1 MNVDPTKNHF
11 SLSYIHIH
19 LVLFFSDGLDLS
31 EQVFKG
37 EIRSAKDMENLT
49 HSQGAL
55 NYEMILRPDKSNIA
69 TFGTSKLNLSCF
81 LCCFYMSTFLKGK
94 RRQKSTYY
102 VLEELNE
109 VFLNTPYK
117 NLLP

>member
-1 MNVDPTKNHF
+1 MLTQQRTISHCHT
-11 SLSYIHIH
+11 STYIWSC
-19 LVLFFSDGLDLS
+19 FFSDGLDLS

-81 LCCFYMSTFLKGK
+81 LCCFYM
-94 RRQKSTYY
+94 
-102 VLEELNE
+102 
-109 VFLNTPYK
+109 
-117 NLLP
+117 